1 VNSQQ
6 SQAICIQSSVKEK
19 LSHKM
24 AQMDIELKK
33 VSGRQVAKKADCR
46 RRARALPKNLVID
59 DSFCTQAF
67 TEMQINKLETTKKI
81 HMIDMKCDMVK
92 TGKQKYQ
99 LTEKG
104 TSSLADD
111 TRYITRIT
119 INHLQVFR
127 WLIELFPYRVYQSHY
142 VGVYDLLK
150 LLRIARGDQF
160 RLASNAS
167 IVQQHVGALQLPFDP
182 VKRALH
188 LIFLGDVAAPRYEV
202 RLQLPGQTLP
212 ELFQLGLPTCQAH
225 HP

>member
-1 VNSQQ
+1 MNSQQ

-119 INHLQVFR
+119 ITHLQVFR
-127 WLIELFPYRVYQSHY
+127 WLIELFPYRVYQS
-142 VGVYDLLK
+142 VGRMFLLTDVQNMREDLKARQEKCDKAIELLEKKKEFLQKSLK
-150 LLRIARGDQF
+150 SQEDGLRE
-160 RLASNAS
+160 L
-167 IVQQHVGALQLPFDP
+167 VQQRKEAD
-182 VKRALH
+182 
-188 LIFLGDVAAPRYEV
+188 
-202 RLQLPGQTLP
+202 QT
-212 ELFQLGLPTCQAH
+212 AK
-225 HP
+225 

>member
-1 VNSQQ
+1 MQFSVNSQQ

-46 RRARALPKNLVID
+46 RRARALPKTLVID

-127 WLIELFPYRVYQSHY
+127 WLIELFPYRVYQS
-142 VGVYDLLK
+142 VGRMFLLTDVQNMREDLKARQEKCDKAIELLEKKKEFLQKSLK
-150 LLRIARGDQF
+150 SQEDGLRE
-160 RLASNAS
+160 L
-167 IVQQHVGALQLPFDP
+167 VQQRKEAD
-182 VKRALH
+182 
-188 LIFLGDVAAPRYEV
+188 
-202 RLQLPGQTLP
+202 QT
-212 ELFQLGLPTCQAH
+212 AK
-225 HP
+225 